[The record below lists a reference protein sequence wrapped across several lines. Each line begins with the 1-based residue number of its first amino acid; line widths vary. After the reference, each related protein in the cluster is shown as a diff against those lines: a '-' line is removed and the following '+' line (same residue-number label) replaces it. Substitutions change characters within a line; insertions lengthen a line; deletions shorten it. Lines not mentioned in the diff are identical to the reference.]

1 MDGIISAAARVA
13 KVHLRNDDDLVDRLH
28 HRYTVLFLVIFTAVV
43 STTQYVGDPI
53 SCWCPAYF
61 TENHVDYTNKV
72 LFQSSVLS
80 LALYNNCDLW
90 LGSCTE
96 FVIWDHRS
104 KLGCKPVMES
114 GTQSPQ
120 RGSGRVEVYF
130 GLSMWE
136 G

>member
-13 KVHLRNDDDLVDRLH
+13 KVHLRNDDDMVDRLH

-72 LFQSSVLS
+72 HRLLS
-80 LALYNNCDLW
+80 HVHCEIMTVWNVGINRKPACDFL
-90 LGSCTE
+90 L
-96 FVIWDHRS
+96 VINSRA
-104 KLGCKPVMES
+104 
-114 GTQSPQ
+114 
-120 RGSGRVEVYF
+120 
-130 GLSMWE
+130 
-136 G
+136 